1 MPRPESEEIDAA
13 LPPPGFTT
21 PKKAKLNDGA
31 GHGEPDA
38 EGTDAES
45 DSDVEKKFEE
55 STGNLA

>member
-1 MPRPESEEIDAA
+1 MSCPESGQILDAP
-13 LPPPGFTT
+13 PPPGFTMLT
-21 PKKAKLNDGA
+21 RHIRNDGA
-31 GHGEPDA
+31 CHGEPDA